1 MDNINDPHQ
10 FCEIYDDND
19 ILICRWTMD
28 KIERQDA
35 TVWVMNHFF
44 INPAT
49 DSKQILAE
57 QMASVLEIAQES
69 QLPIWPLDPL
79 VIDYFSQHP
88 EFNKVWYHKPAQK

>member
-19 ILICRWTMD
+19 VLLCCWTMD

-44 INPAT
+44 INPVA

-57 QMASVLEIAQES
+57 QMSSVLEIAQDS